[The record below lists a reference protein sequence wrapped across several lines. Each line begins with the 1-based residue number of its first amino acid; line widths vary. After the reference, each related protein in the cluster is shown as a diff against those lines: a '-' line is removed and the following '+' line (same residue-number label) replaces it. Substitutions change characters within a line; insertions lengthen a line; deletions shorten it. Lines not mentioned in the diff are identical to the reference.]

1 MALLSGI
8 APANAVGAVTVKLQ
22 AKDNG
27 NAMTAQDYTLRI
39 NTRPVVGD
47 FSLALEEDEVKVIGV
62 LPFAGAFTDVD
73 GDALQKIKIVKLPA
87 KGQLLLSNQV
97 VSLDQEIDISA
108 TNSLAY
114 QPQQDFFG
122 KDTVEWKGADALSFS
137 ANSAKIFI
145 SVSPIN
151 DPPVIVNLEQ
161 TVLEF
166 SVGEGPG
173 IISTAFEVM
182 DVDNETL
189 VSAEIRFRQNFV
201 PGVDILYFTNTS
213 KITGVYDPETGILML
228 TGVATVAEYN
238 EAIRSITYDNI
249 SEVFSDAEVTK
260 TISYTVGDGT
270 VLSET
275 RDRQIKL
282 IDLFEEITIP
292 NGFTPNNDP
301 ANDTWVITNIER
313 YTEAVVKVFNIRGQ
327 EVYSSEGVYAE
338 WDGMSRGEPLP
349 SDTYYYTIDLRLP
362 FRKKVYKGA
371 VTILR

>member
-1 MALLSGI
+1 M
-8 APANAVGAVTVKLQ
+8 VT
-22 AKDNG
+22 
-27 NAMTAQDYTLRI
+27 
-39 NTRPVVGD
+39 D
-47 FSLALEEDEVKVIGV
+47 FSLTLEEDEVKVIGV
-62 LPFAGAFTDVD
+62 LPFSGAFTDAD
-73 GDALQKIKIVKLPA
+73 GDALQKIKIIKLPVN
-87 KGQLLLSNQV
+87 GQLLLNNQV

-108 TNSLAY
+108 TNNLAY

-122 KDTVEWKGADALSFS
+122 KDTVEWKGGDALNFS
-137 ANSAKIFI
+137 ANAAKIFI

-189 VSAEIRFRQNFV
+189 TGAEIRFRQNFV
-201 PGVDILYFTNTS
+201 PEVDILYFTNTS
-213 KITGVYDPETGILML
+213 KITGVYDPETGILTL

-260 TISYTVGDGT
+260 TISYTVDDGI

-282 IDLFEEITIP
+282 IDLFEDITIP

-301 ANDTWVITNIER
+301 ANDTWVIVNIER
-313 YTEAVVKVFNIRGQ
+313 YTDAVVKVFNIRGQ